1 VRTLKLAKQPDG
13 RVAITNGV
21 AAGLSDGDL
30 GDIVA
35 SGSGTVLT
43 IDNNAVTLAKMAQ
56 VDTNKLL
63 GRSTAGTGNVEL
75 IDCTAA
81 GRALLDDADASAQR
95 TTLGLGTIAT
105 LNSPLPI
112 ANGGTASTSAGA
124 ALTALGAE
132 ATGVAAGLDAAHVAA
147 SDPHTQYRKAISVGR
162 RADTANGAS
171 FQTLRT
177 ISIPGGTL
185 GSDNGVAF
193 EFRVRRTTGA
203 GTLTWRLLYG
213 GSTMVA
219 FTASTVATTKITGV
233 LFGDGATNAQRM
245 HAEESRSVAPATS
258 VTAAVDSTADQ
269 DLVLQVDFGTDGDV
283 VTLDF
288 ECVEAVR

>member
-147 SDPHTQYRKAISVGR
+147 SDPHTQYRKAISVG
-162 RADTANGAS
+162 
-171 FQTLRT
+171 LRT